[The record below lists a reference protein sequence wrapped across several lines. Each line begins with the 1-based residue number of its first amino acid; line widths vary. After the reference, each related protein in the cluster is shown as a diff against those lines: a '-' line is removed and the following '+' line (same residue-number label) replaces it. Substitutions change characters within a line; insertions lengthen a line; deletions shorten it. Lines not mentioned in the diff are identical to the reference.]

1 MSGYTENSVH
11 EGFGGKSTFNADI
24 SKWDTGKVTSM
35 SSMFYQ
41 ASAFN
46 QDIGSWNTAQVTT
59 MQGMFHVASVFNQ
72 DIGSWNTEQVTTMRA
87 MFQYAPAFNQDI
99 GNWNTAH
106 VKDMEYMFKYAS
118 AFNHDISW
126 WTGSAATTAQTG
138 MFTSATAFQAKFT
151 CTDAVN
157 GPASS
162 CTDGT
167 YLTDGQ
173 FFTAIASCLAE
184 SPVTGLCT
192 TYGLSTT
199 NFGTMPDWDVS
210 RVTDMRGWT
219 GSADNTYTHVHK
231 GFGGKSTFNADISAW
246 DTSSVTSMYR
256 TFDSA
261 SAFNQDIGSW
271 DTSQVT
277 NMGYMF
283 KSAFAFNQ
291 DIGSWNTAQVTG
303 MDFLFHS
310 ASAFNQ
316 DISSWTGSTATTAQT
331 EMFSGATAFQATFT
345 CTDAVTGPANTCT

>member
-1 MSGYTENSVH
+1 MWASGNNYGTMPNWDTSLVTDMNGSDGTVLR
-11 EGFGGKSTFNADI
+11 GFGGKSTFNGDI
-24 SKWDTGKVTSM
+24 TEWDTS
-35 SSMFYQ
+35 
-41 ASAFN
+41 
-46 QDIGSWNTAQVTT
+46 QVTD
-59 MQGMFHVASVFNQ
+59 MQ
-72 DIGSWNTEQVTTMRA
+72 
-87 MFQYAPAFNQDI
+87 
-99 GNWNTAH
+99 
-106 VKDMEYMFKYAS
+106 YMFNSAS

-271 DTSQVT
+271 NTSKVTSMGYMFKSASAFNQDIGSWDTSQVT

-316 DISSWTGSTATTAQT
+316 DISSWTGSAATTAQT
-331 EMFSGATAFQATFT
+331 EMFSGANAFQATFT